1 MVKPAAPRPRPPGT
15 GGLAGVKENKTM
27 LQFLAFLMLSGLW
40 PTYPAPN
47 TLPILHNHPVPTGRV
62 ATR

>member
-1 MVKPAAPRPRPPGT
+1 
-15 GGLAGVKENKTM
+15 M

-40 PTYPAPN
+40 PTYPPN
-47 TLPILHNHPVPTGRV
+47 ALPILHNHPVPPGRV